1 MAKVRMT
8 ERFVAAVKATD
19 GEPFD
24 YFDTV
29 TQGLVLRVAPG
40 GHKAWSYF
48 YTSPRD
54 GKRARVGLGSYP
66 AVGLAAARAKALE
79 AAGHVAG
86 GNDPRRTLKA
96 SAAMTVSDLARAYL
110 ADPRKLRL
118 RTVDEIG
125 RPLRRDVVPM
135 IGEVRIAELGR
146 RDVRNVFEPIE
157 RDGKPVAARRAFE
170 DVRAM
175 VRWAVEHE
183 YLPANPID
191 GMKGPAIG
199 APRERVLSEREIKT
213 LWAALPKVLPKPY
226 QRVVRLC
233 LATGQRLGEISE
245 MRRDELH
252 LDRAEWHLPGARTKT
267 NTRTSSR
274 SAISPSRSST
284 RRWLTQATSPSS
296 FRTTVG
302 RCRAAWCR
310 GPFRSATRNLAYRV
324 GAVTTCGGQRS
335 PTWPHSACRRSPLP
349 PLPTTDP

>member
-8 ERFVAAVKATD
+8 DRFVAAVKATD
-19 GEPFD
+19 GERPD

-29 TQGLVLRVAPG
+29 TRGLVLRVAPG

-54 GKRARVGLGSYP
+54 GKRARISLGSYP
-66 AVGLAAARAKALE
+66 AVGLAMARTKALE

-86 GNDPRRTLKA
+86 GSDPRRTLKA
-96 SAAMTVSDLARAYL
+96 SAAMTVSDLVRAYL

-118 RTVDEIG
+118 RTVDEIK
-125 RPLRRDVVPM
+125 RRLRRDVVPM
-135 IGEVRIAELGR
+135 IGEIRIAELGR

-183 YLPANPID
+183 YLPSNPID

-199 APRERVLSEREIKT
+199 APRERSLSEREIKT
-213 LWAALPKVLPKPY
+213 LWAALPKVLPKSY
-226 QRVVRLC
+226 QRVVQLC
-233 LATGQRLGEISE
+233 LVTGQRLGEVSG
-245 MRRDELH
+245 MHRGELH
-252 LDRAEWHLPGARTKT
+252 LTGPNGICPARGQKT
-267 NTRTSSR
+267 STRTSSR

-284 RRWLTQATSPSS
+284 QRSPTQAIPPSS

-310 GPFRSATRNLAYRV
+310 GPFRSATRNSAFRV
-324 GAVTTCGGQRS
+324 GAVTTCGGRRS
-335 PTWPHSACRRSPLP
+335 PTWLPSACRRSPLL